1 MSEKLEN
8 KNKRRRGLPGAF
20 PLCSPAAAGRPSQE
34 AAQPASSSVVFS
46 PSPKQVRARAT
57 AGRGHTLGHATSLPA
72 CLPLPSS
79 SGCLERRHAAAPVP
93 FPLPLALPPPWFSLP
108 RAHPSAAAAIAH
120 RRHGHQPSLVAPAC
134 LREPPRLRLL
144 PRCPT
149 QPGTHHSACTVLVF
163 NLGRPRSS
171 SPPCSAPAFPEQA
184 DQPIDLPVSLCF
196 EPLSSSSRFH
206 RLGLSS
212 AMAEARLRSSLS
224 PALLRRPFGH
234 ASASSTLAEI
244 GRAHV

>member
-1 MSEKLEN
+1 MQPS
-8 KNKRRRGLPGAF
+8 R
-20 PLCSPAAAGRPSQE
+20 SRP
-34 AAQPASSSVVFS
+34 AQPTRLPLLCRL
-46 PSPKQVRARAT
+46 PSRQGNGACPARARAT
-57 AGRGHTLGHATSLPA
+57 APRLLPP
-72 CLPLPSS
+72 CLPVLPSPLWMDRTS
-79 SGCLERRHAAAPVP
+79 PRSRPGP

-108 RAHPSAAAAIAH
+108 RAHLSAAAAISH

-134 LREPPRLRLL
+134 PREPPRLRLL

-196 EPLSSSSRFH
+196 EPLSPSSRLR
-206 RLGLSS
+206 RLGLNS

-234 ASASSTLAEI
+234 ASAPSTLAAP
-244 GRAHV
+244 RSAPLAL